1 MVKKRR
7 ILIMAAGTGGHV
19 FPAMAIADQL
29 ALKGVEIHWMGS
41 RGGMEA
47 NLLADSDYVLHAVT
61 VKGLKGKGMF
71 KIMNAPFM
79 LCKAIYESLKIFL
92 VVKPDCV
99 LGMGG
104 FISGPGGIV
113 SVLLKKPLV
122 LHEQNA
128 VAGFT
133 NKILAHFACMV
144 FESFPDTF
152 AGTKINRQVV
162 GNPLRRSIID
172 LAINDVGLRSAD
184 DSLRFLVL
192 GGSQGARAIN
202 GILPSLCAEFE
213 GSKKL
218 LVRHQTGQV
227 DFHETCSAYSRAGV
241 DLGDGSVSCTPF
253 IEDIAAAYAWAD
265 LVLCRS
271 GASTCSEIAALGLP
285 AIFVPYPFH
294 ADKQQF
300 HNAKL
305 LVEKGA
311 AILVPQHELTVNKIE
326 KLLRSFV
333 ADHNKLSKMHAHKA
347 KCEILNA
354 DQLIAEYCLEIANA

>member
-61 VKGLKGKGMF
+61 VRGLKGKGFF
-71 KIMNAPFM
+71 KTMNAPFM
-79 LCKAIYESLKIFL
+79 LCKAVYESLKIFL

-133 NKILAHFACMV
+133 NKILARFACMV

-152 AGTKINRQVV
+152 TDTKINHQMV

-184 DSLRFLVL
+184 QSLRFLVL

-202 GILPSLCAEFE
+202 GVLPSLCAQFK

-227 DFHETCSAYSRAGV
+227 DFDKTSSAYSRAGV
-241 DLGDGSVSCTPF
+241 DLDRVGVSCTPF
-253 IEDIAAAYAWAD
+253 IENIAEAYAWAD

-300 HNAKL
+300 HNAQF

-311 AILVPQHELTVNKIE
+311 AILVPQHELTVNRIE
-326 KLLRSFV
+326 KLLRSFEV
-333 ADHNKLSKMHAHKA
+333 DHNKLSKMRAQKA
-347 KCEILNA
+347 NNEFLNA